1 MNRTFT
7 TMALLALLLAPHEN
21 AHAQAFPSKP
31 GRILVGVS
39 AGGGVDVASRVIA
52 AKLTEYW
59 GHQVVVDNRV
69 GGGQIIATEIVAK
82 AAPDGYTLLSCNIG
96 THGAGPSLF
105 SKLPYD
111 HIKDF
116 APISLMGTNP
126 MVLVVNPGVPAK
138 SVKEFVAFTQASPGK
153 IVIAYGGIGTS
164 THMAT
169 EMFRLSAGVNVVLV
183 PYKGGAAALVD
194 VLGGHVQSMID
205 GLSTQLTAIKG
216 ARVRALAVTSAK
228 RNAFLPD
235 TPTMIES
242 GVPMEATAWYGLCA
256 PAGVPKPIL
265 ARINADVVKALGTP
279 DVRQRFA
286 DIGLDAEPQTPGQFA
301 ALIKSETAKWAKVI
315 KDARIPQQ

>member
-1 MNRTFT
+1 MKLAFISSIA
-7 TMALLALLLAPHEN
+7 ALTLTLHGN
-21 AHAQAFPSKP
+21 VYSQTFPSKP

-59 GHQVVVDNRV
+59 GQQVVVDNRV
-69 GGGQIIATEIVAK
+69 GGGQIIASEIVAK

-96 THGAGPSLF
+96 THGAGPALF

-126 MVLVVNPGVPAK
+126 VVLVANTAVPAK
-138 SVKEFVAFTQASPGK
+138 SVKEFVAHANANPGK
-153 IVIAYGGIGTS
+153 IVIAYGGIGTTPHMS
-164 THMAT
+164 T
-169 EMFRLSAGVNVVLV
+169 ELFRLTTGINVVLV
-183 PYKGGAAALVD
+183 PYKGGSAALVD
-194 VLGGHVQSMID
+194 VLGGHVQAMFD
-205 GLSTQLTAIKG
+205 GLSTQLTTIKSG
-216 ARVRALAVTSAK
+216 RVRALAVTSAK
-228 RNAFLPD
+228 RSAFVPD
-235 TPTMIES
+235 TLTLIES
-242 GVPMEATAWYGLCA
+242 GVPMEVTAWYGLCA
-256 PAGVPKPIL
+256 PAGIPKPIL

-286 DIGLDAEPQTPGQFA
+286 DIGLDVEPQTPEQFA

>member
-1 MNRTFT
+1 MKNILLAFI
-7 TMALLALLLAPHEN
+7 ALLTFAPHEN
-21 AHAQAFPSKP
+21 THAQAFPSKP

-59 GHQVVVDNRV
+59 GQQVVVDNRV

-138 SVKEFVAFTQASPGK
+138 SVKEFIAHANANPGK
-153 IVIAYGGIGTS
+153 IVVAYGGIGTS

-169 EMFRLSAGVNVVLV
+169 EMFRLTSGINVVLV

-205 GLSTQLTAIKG
+205 GLSTQMTSIKSS
-216 ARVRALAVTSAK
+216 RVRALAVTSAK
-228 RNAFLPD
+228 RSAYLPD

-242 GVPMEATAWYGLCA
+242 GVTMEATAWYGLCA
-256 PAGVPKPIL
+256 PAGVSKPIL

-286 DIGLDAEPQTPGQFA
+286 DIGLDAEPQTPEQFA
-301 ALIKSETAKWAKVI
+301 ALIKSETVKWAKVI